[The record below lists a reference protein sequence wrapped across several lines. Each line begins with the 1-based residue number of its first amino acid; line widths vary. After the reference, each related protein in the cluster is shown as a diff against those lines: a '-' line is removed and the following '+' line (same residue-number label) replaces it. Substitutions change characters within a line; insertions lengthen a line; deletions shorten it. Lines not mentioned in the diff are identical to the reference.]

1 MAEILKGKPV
11 ADAVNQRL
19 LADIEKLKEKG
30 ITPTLGIIRVGEKV
44 EDISYEKG
52 AIKHAQS
59 LGIDVKKYLFRADIT
74 QEQLLN
80 VIAAINLDLTV
91 HGVILF
97 RPLPEHIDDNVIR
110 KALLAS
116 KDVDGITD
124 QSMAGVYTGTDLG
137 YPPCTPKGCVEILK
151 HYNIPIEGK
160 KVAVLGR
167 SLVVG
172 RPVAMMIL
180 DNNGT
185 PTICHTR
192 SQDVKGICRAA
203 DIVIVSVGQG
213 KMIGADYLREGQT
226 VIDVGI
232 NRGEDGKLCGDVNF
246 EEAEA
251 IVSAITPVPGGVGK
265 VTTSL
270 LMSHV
275 VEAAKKTCGMA

>member
-1 MAEILKGKPV
+1 MAQILKGKEV
-11 ADAVNQRL
+11 VDAVN
-19 LADIEKLKEKG
+19 EKLRAEVSLLKEKG
-30 ITPTLGIIRVGEKV
+30 VTPTLGIIRVGAKV

-52 AIKHAQS
+52 AIKCAES
-59 LGIDVKKYLFRADIT
+59 IGVDVKKYLFKENIT

-97 RPLPEHIDDNVIR
+97 RPLPDHIDDNTIR

-137 YPPCTPKGCVEILK
+137 YPPCTPRACIEILD
-151 HYNIPIEGK
+151 HYGIDITGK
-160 KVAVLGR
+160 KVAVVGR

-172 RPVAMMIL
+172 RPAAMMVL
-180 DNNGT
+180 GKNGT
-185 PTICHTR
+185 PIICHTKTEDMKDICK
-192 SQDVKGICRAA
+192 SADVL
-203 DIVIVSVGQG
+203 IVSAGQA
-213 KMIGADYLREGQT
+213 KTIGPEYLNEGQV

-232 NRGEDGKLCGDVNF
+232 NMTDEGKLCGDVDF
-246 EEAEA
+246 EAA
-251 IVSAITPVPGGVGK
+251 QNIVKAITPVPGGVGR

-270 LMSHV
+270 LMMHV
-275 VEAAKKTCGMA
+275 IDAAKKTI

>member
-1 MAEILKGKPV
+1 MAQILKGKEV
-11 ADAVNQRL
+11 VDAVNERL
-19 LADIEKLKEKG
+19 RAEVSLLKEKG
-30 ITPTLGIIRVGEKV
+30 VTPTLGIIRVGTKV

-52 AIKHAQS
+52 AIKCAEGI
-59 LGIDVKKYLFRADIT
+59 GIDVKKYLFKENIT

-97 RPLPEHIDDNVIR
+97 RPLPEHIDDNTIR

-137 YPPCTPKGCVEILK
+137 YPPCTPKACMEILD
-151 HYNIPIEGK
+151 HYDIDITGK
-160 KVAVLGR
+160 KVAVIGR

-172 RPVAMMIL
+172 RPAAMMVL
-180 DNNGT
+180 GKNGT
-185 PTICHTR
+185 PVICHT
-192 SQDVKGICRAA
+192 KTENIKEICRNA
-203 DIVIVSVGQG
+203 DILIVSAGQA
-213 KMIGADYLREGQT
+213 KTINEEYLNDKQV

-232 NRGEDGKLCGDVNF
+232 NMSEEGKLCGDVDF
-246 EEAEA
+246 EVAQN
-251 IVSAITPVPGGVGK
+251 IVKAITPVPGGVGR

-270 LMSHV
+270 LMKNV
-275 VEAAKKTCGMA
+275 IDAARKTL

>member
-1 MAEILKGKPV
+1 MAQILKGKEV
-11 ADAVNQRL
+11 VDAVN
-19 LADIEKLKEKG
+19 EKLRAEVSLLKEKG
-30 ITPTLGIIRVGEKV
+30 VTPTLGIIRVGAKV

-52 AIKHAQS
+52 AIKCAES
-59 LGIDVKKYLFRADIT
+59 IGVDVKKYLFKENIT

-97 RPLPEHIDDNVIR
+97 RPLPDHIDDNTIR

-137 YPPCTPKGCVEILK
+137 YPPCTPRACIEILD
-151 HYNIPIEGK
+151 HYGIDITGK
-160 KVAVLGR
+160 KVAVVGR

-172 RPVAMMIL
+172 RPAAMMVL
-180 DNNGT
+180 GKNGT
-185 PTICHTR
+185 PIICHTKTEDMKDICK
-192 SQDVKGICRAA
+192 SADVL
-203 DIVIVSVGQG
+203 IVSAGQA
-213 KMIGADYLREGQT
+213 KTIGPEYLNEGQV

-232 NRGEDGKLCGDVNF
+232 NMTDEGKLCGDVDFDAAQN
-246 EEAEA
+246 
-251 IVSAITPVPGGVGK
+251 IVKAITPVPGGVGR

-270 LMSHV
+270 LMMHV
-275 VEAAKKTCGMA
+275 IDAAKKTI

>member
-1 MAEILKGKPV
+1 MAQILKGKEV
-11 ADAVNQRL
+11 VEAVNERL
-19 LADIEKLKEKG
+19 IAEVAHLKEKG
-30 ITPTLGIIRVGEKV
+30 VTPTLGIIRVGTKV

-52 AIKHAQS
+52 AIKCAES
-59 LGIDVKKYLFRADIT
+59 IGVDVKKYLFKDNIT

-97 RPLPEHIDDNVIR
+97 RPLPAHIDDNTIR

-137 YPPCTPKGCVEILK
+137 YPPCTPRACMEILE
-151 HYNIPIEGK
+151 HYGVDVTGK
-160 KVAVLGR
+160 KVAIIGR

-172 RPVAMMIL
+172 RPAAMMIL
-180 DNNGT
+180 GKDGT
-185 PTICHTR
+185 PFICHTKTENIQEICK
-192 SQDVKGICRAA
+192 SADVL
-203 DIVIVSVGQG
+203 IVSAGQA
-213 KMIGADYLREGQT
+213 KFITSEYLTENQV

-232 NRGEDGKLCGDVNF
+232 NMTEDGKLCGDVDF
-246 EEAEA
+246 MAAES
-251 IVSAITPVPGGVGK
+251 IVKAITPVPGGVGK

-270 LMSHV
+270 LMMNV
-275 VEAAKKTCGMA
+275 IDAARRTI